1 MNTLLIK
8 LVVLIFFISIYF
20 YMQHN
25 NKQVTIKESRTR
37 LPTFIEAIEFS
48 GSKKGYVFK
57 MDSQGLGYYLDKK

>member
-8 LVVLIFFISIYF
+8 LVVIIFFVSIYF
-20 YMQHN
+20 YMQHD
-25 NKQVTIKESRTR
+25 NKQVTIKEI
-37 LPTFIEAIEFS
+37 PTFIEAIEFS

>member
-25 NKQVTIKESRTR
+25 NKQVTIKEI
-37 LPTFIEAIEFS
+37 PTFIEAIEFS